1 MTGTDTP
8 VRDRD
13 AVFAGRIDILYALG
27 RHYLS
32 LPFAALCIPATM
44 FAGVPPGWLP
54 FMPLMLQIAVV
65 IAAEQLTTA
74 YKNRKGQGTPLYW
87 ARRYAFVS
95 AIAGATWGVGV
106 LFWFVP
112 GSFPAQAYL
121 VLAFLGMTAT
131 EFIARSAYRPAYL
144 AHAIFS
150 LGPLIAVLLW
160 TGGIYQ
166 IMTAVLVALFGG
178 VLFTYCNGM
187 GRLLDESIFLRLE
200 NVGLVKRLSREKED
214 VEIARD
220 EAEASG
226 RVKSSFL
233 ANISHELRTP
243 LNALLGMAQ
252 LLDRAELE
260 KPHRDHVKVM
270 LEAGRALQI
279 LLDDVIA
286 LSRDERPRP
295 EESSDPA
302 QAARAV
308 GRLLQPK
315 AWEKRLRLTVT
326 TPPNLPYVAADGRR
340 VRQALLK
347 LVDNALKFTDRGGI
361 EIRVEAD
368 AKVVKFSVI
377 DTGPGVPPEVVPQ
390 LFKPFT
396 QGDASYARRQT
407 GLGLGL
413 AVVKRIVTLAHGN
426 VGVESAP
433 GQGATFWFTIPLSG
447 VPMVAADPGSEPATP
462 PSKQSFLVFTR
473 DAEMDTQ
480 VGHYL
485 EPFGNHIQNPA
496 TLSEAIALAARE
508 HFDAIIVR
516 ANEADSWA
524 AAPGVTAPVL
534 ALLLPGERAP
544 MAASEVLHWPA
555 AAQAL
560 HAVLAHLRER
570 MEPVRAT
577 PPARSAATNDLA
589 PIDADAFAA
598 LEKSVGLNTLVEIL
612 HAYIENAEIL
622 CTAFGQ
628 ASADEKWDEASRLA
642 QDIAGAAGGL
652 GLVAVTAAA
661 RGFTTKTRSGE
672 DRQTLRNAAQAV
684 VGEQM
689 RTKQA
694 LKNLYPALAA

>member
-1 MTGTDTP
+1 MSGNDTP

-44 FAGVPPGWLP
+44 FAGNAPGWLP
-54 FMPLMLQIAVV
+54 FMPLALQITVV

-74 YKNRKGQGTPLYW
+74 YKNRSGEGTPLYW

-95 AIAGATWGVGV
+95 AVAGATWGVGV

-112 GSFPAQAYL
+112 DSFPAQAYL

-131 EFIARSAYRPAYL
+131 EFIARSAYRPAYFC
-144 AHAIFS
+144 HAMFS
-150 LGPLIAVLLW
+150 LGPLVAVLLL

-166 IMTAVLVALFGG
+166 VMTAVLVALFGG

-187 GRLLDESIFLRLE
+187 ARLLDESIFLKLE
-200 NVGLVKRLSREKED
+200 NVGLIERLSREKEE
-214 VEIARD
+214 VEVARD
-220 EAEASG
+220 AAEASG
-226 RVKSSFL
+226 KVKSNFL

-270 LEAGRALQI
+270 LEAGRGLQM

-286 LSRDERPRP
+286 LSRDDEAHADD
-295 EESSDPA
+295 ESDPA

-308 GRLLQPK
+308 GRLLQPR
-315 AWEKRLRLTVT
+315 AWEKRLRLSVT
-326 TPPNLPYVAADGRR
+326 APANLPLVAADGRR

-347 LVDNALKFTDRGGI
+347 LVDNALKFTERGGI
-361 EIRVEAD
+361 EIHVEATTQ
-368 AKVVKFSVI
+368 AVRFSVI
-377 DTGPGVPPEVVPQ
+377 DTGPGVPEEVAPL

-396 QGDASYARRQT
+396 PGDASYARRQS

-413 AVVKRIVTLAHGN
+413 AVVKRIVDLAHGT
-426 VGVESAP
+426 VGLDSTP
-433 GQGATFWFTIPLSG
+433 GEGATFWFTIPLSG
-447 VPMVAADPGSEPATP
+447 AARMAAEPSGESVTA

-473 DAEMDTQ
+473 DMEMDAQ
-480 VGHYL
+480 VARYV
-485 EPFGNHIQNPA
+485 EPFGNRIQTPE

-508 HFDAIIVR
+508 PFDAIIVR

-524 AAPGVTAPVL
+524 AARGVTAPVL
-534 ALLLPGERAP
+534 ALLQRGERMP
-544 MAASEVLHWPA
+544 IAASEVLHWPA
-555 AAQAL
+555 SAQEL
-560 HAVLAHLRER
+560 YQVLARLRAR
-570 MEPVRAT
+570 MEPNDAPTVKT
-577 PPARSAATNDLA
+577 MPAKLA

-598 LEKSVGLNTLVEIL
+598 LERSVGLNTLVEIL
-612 HAYIENAEIL
+612 HAYIENAELL
-622 CTAFGQ
+622 C
-628 ASADEKWDEASRLA
+628 SALADACAADRWEDASRLA

-652 GLVAVTAAA
+652 GLAAVTAAA
-661 RGFTTKTRSGE
+661 RGFTQKTRTGE
-672 DRQTLRNAAQAV
+672 NGHELRNAAQTV

-694 LKNLYPALAA
+694 LLNLYPALAA

>member
-8 VRDRD
+8 LRDRE

-44 FAGVPPGWLP
+44 FAGNAPGWLP
-54 FMPLMLQIAVV
+54 FMPLMLQITVV

-74 YKNRKGQGTPLYW
+74 YKNRNGHGTPLYW

-95 AIAGATWGVGV
+95 AVAGATWGVGV
-106 LFWFVP
+106 LFWFMP
-112 GSFPAQAYL
+112 NSFPAQAYL
-121 VLAFLGMTAT
+121 VIAFLGMTAT

-144 AHAIFS
+144 CHALFS
-150 LGPLIAVLLW
+150 LGPLVVVLLL

-166 IMTAVLVALFGG
+166 VMTAILVALFGG

-187 GRLLDESIFLRLE
+187 ARLLDESIFLKLE
-200 NVGLVKRLSREKED
+200 NVGLIKRLSREKEE
-214 VEIARD
+214 VEVARD
-220 EAEASG
+220 AAEASG
-226 RVKSSFL
+226 RVKSTFL
-233 ANISHELRTP
+233 ANLSHELRTP

-270 LEAGRALQI
+270 LEAGRGLQL

-286 LSRDERPRP
+286 LSRDDAAHA
-295 EESSDPA
+295 EEESDPA

-308 GRLLQPK
+308 GRLLQPR
-315 AWEKRLRLTVT
+315 AWEKRLRLSVT
-326 TPPNLPYVAADGRR
+326 APANLPLVAADGRR

-361 EIRVEAD
+361 EIRVEAE
-368 AKVVKFSVI
+368 AEAVKFSVI
-377 DTGPGVPPEVVPQ
+377 DTGPGVPPDVIPL

-396 QGDASYARRQT
+396 PGDPSYARRQN

-413 AVVKRIVTLAHGN
+413 AVVKRIVELAHGN
-426 VGVESAP
+426 VGVDSAP
-433 GQGATFWFTIPLSG
+433 DEGATFWFTIPLSG
-447 VPMVAADPGSEPATP
+447 APRGAAEPSGEAVPA

-473 DAEMDTQ
+473 DAEMEAQ
-480 VGHYL
+480 VARYV
-485 EPFGNHIQNPA
+485 EPFGNRIESPD
-496 TLSEAIALAARE
+496 TLSGAIALAARQ

-524 AAPGVTAPVL
+524 AARGVTAPVL
-534 ALLLPGERAP
+534 ALLQRGERAP
-544 MAASEVLHWPA
+544 VAASEVLHWPA
-555 AAQAL
+555 SAQEL
-560 HAVLAHLRER
+560 YQVLARLRER
-570 MEPVRAT
+570 MEPKEAAGPADAARAEV
-577 PPARSAATNDLA
+577 A

-598 LEKSVGLNTLVEIL
+598 LERSVGLKTLVEIL
-612 HAYIENAEIL
+612 HSYIQNAELL
-622 CTAFGQ
+622 CN
-628 ASADEKWDEASRLA
+628 SLADACAAERWDDAGRLA

-652 GLVAVTAAA
+652 GLMAVTAAA
-661 RGFTTKTRSGE
+661 RGFTQKTRTGE
-672 DRQTLRNAAQAV
+672 GGQELRIAALAV
-684 VGEQM
+684 VGEQA

-694 LKNLYPALAA
+694 LVNLYPALAA